1 MSTVIHPTAIV
12 SKGACLGENVK
23 IGPYCVVDGRTKI
36 GDGTELRAFA
46 RVCDFTEIGSNCTLH
61 EHCVIGGLPQD
72 LSFKGEETWVRI
84 GSGVVFR
91 EFVTVNRAAGEGEET
106 RVGDNCFVMEG
117 VHLAHNVK
125 VGREVTIAN
134 KAGLSGHVHV
144 GDYAVIGGLAGFHQF
159 VHVGPYC
166 MVGGMSRVVQDVPP
180 YCLAAGVPLRVY
192 DINKVGLRRR
202 GIDLATRSLIRQIY
216 KELYNSGSTFRAALS
231 EVGKKFGDSQP
242 AKMILDFAAESKRGF
257 SPRVSLGLHKTPVVA
272 EADI

>member
-1 MSTVIHPTAIV
+1 
-12 SKGACLGENVK
+12 
-23 IGPYCVVDGRTKI
+23 
-36 GDGTELRAFA
+36 
-46 RVCDFTEIGSNCTLH
+46 
-61 EHCVIGGLPQD
+61 
-72 LSFKGEETWVRI
+72 
-84 GSGVVFR
+84 
-91 EFVTVNRAAGEGEET
+91 
-106 RVGDNCFVMEG
+106 
-117 VHLAHNVK
+117 
-125 VGREVTIAN
+125 
-134 KAGLSGHVHV
+134 
-144 GDYAVIGGLAGFHQF
+144 
-159 VHVGPYC
+159 